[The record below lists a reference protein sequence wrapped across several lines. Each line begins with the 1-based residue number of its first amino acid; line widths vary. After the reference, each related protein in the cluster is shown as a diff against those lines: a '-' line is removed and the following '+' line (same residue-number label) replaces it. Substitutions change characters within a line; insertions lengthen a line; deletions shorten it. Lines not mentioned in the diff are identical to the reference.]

1 MSDHLNYLDTY
12 WYRVNK
18 LGATHKDRELN
29 ASILDFE
36 KYLLEHPSSETIK
49 VDNAEKL
56 ASIISNKQDENK
68 LTKKVLTTLTS
79 GVIPGVIFEWKS
91 LKWIVYFQEKNPNEA
106 YHSNQAVQC
115 NNVIKWITEYGVIR
129 ELPCYVIGNMMST
142 IKNNFRTWNSTIT
155 PQPNQFLDI
164 LIPYDDS
171 LKIGN
176 KFLMSGRAWQI
187 VDYDIT
193 SVPGIMYISLIEDK
207 IDREDDNTA
216 LNLANYNTLNSWG
229 IELIETTIEVVLD
242 TDYNIYP
249 QIIYNGEVTQNGT
262 LTYKI
267 VDETIA
273 VVTNINRGVKIT
285 GITAGTTSISISL
298 IEEPEV
304 ILQVPISVVAA
315 TTKAIEYG
323 VSGADV
329 LRLGLSAQYTL
340 YKIDATETVLPI
352 TSFSLDKPTYATGT
366 IKDGV
371 LTLTANEDGL
381 VGKVVATLINGESPL
396 PVSATKTI
404 TIRSLW

>member
-1 MSDHLNYLDTY
+1 
-12 WYRVNK
+12 
-18 LGATHKDRELN
+18 
-29 ASILDFE
+29 
-36 KYLLEHPSSETIK
+36 
-49 VDNAEKL
+49 
-56 ASIISNKQDENK
+56 
-68 LTKKVLTTLTS
+68 
-79 GVIPGVIFEWKS
+79 
-91 LKWIVYFQEKNPNEA
+91 
-106 YHSNQAVQC
+106 
-115 NNVIKWITEYGVIR
+115 
-129 ELPCYVIGNMMST
+129 
-142 IKNNFRTWNSTIT
+142 
-155 PQPNQFLDI
+155 
-164 LIPYDDS
+164 
-171 LKIGN
+171 
-176 KFLMSGRAWQI
+176 
-187 VDYDIT
+187 
-193 SVPGIMYISLIEDK
+193 MYISLIEDK

-298 IEEPEV
+298 VEEPEV

-381 VGKVVATLINGESPL
+381 VGKVVATLINSESLL